1 MMHNTLLALVA
12 LTVSANAYAAE
23 PDANTPP
30 IKEIKNISP
39 NPDVFTAAKRGE
51 ALVLKTSDEAAKY
64 FSEEALATLKEN
76 VDFDQ
81 QIVLL
86 FAWRGSG
93 QDKLIYDVAESFPE
107 QIAFAIKPGRT
118 RDLRPHVHIFALRS
132 NVKWSVRK

>member
-1 MMHNTLLALVA
+1 MRSLMPFLVA
-12 LTVSANAYAAE
+12 LAVAANALAAE
-23 PDANTPP
+23 PDADIPP
-30 IKEIKNISP
+30 VKEVKDVAPS
-39 NPDVFTAAKRGE
+39 PDVFTAAKRGE
-51 ALVLKTSDEAAKY
+51 PLVFKTADEAAKY
-64 FSEEALATLKEN
+64 FGEEALATLKEH

-118 RDLRPHVHIFALRS
+118 RDLRPHVHIFALQG